1 MEPKEAADDGLR
13 DPRHGRVEQAVGQHV
28 DAVGFDEHLQVET
41 RFLDYC
47 QMSSLLFK
55 KLTLE

>member
-28 DAVGFDEHLQVET
+28 DAVGFDEHLQVEIQL
-41 RFLDYC
+41 LDYPAW
-47 QMSSLLFK
+47 S
-55 KLTLE
+55 